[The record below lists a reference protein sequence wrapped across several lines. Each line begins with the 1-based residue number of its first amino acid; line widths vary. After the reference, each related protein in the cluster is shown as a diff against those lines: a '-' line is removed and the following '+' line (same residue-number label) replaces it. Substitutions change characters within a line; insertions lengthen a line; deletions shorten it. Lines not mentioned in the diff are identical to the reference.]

1 MEMGCRENSLH
12 YARCKKYHN
21 PLLYIGKK
29 KVIFYYI
36 RVSNMKNRIEEEYNR
51 REVSP
56 PE

>member
-1 MEMGCRENSLH
+1 MEMDCRGNSLY

-36 RVSNMKNRIEEEYNR
+36 RVSNMKNRIEEEYKIGR
-51 REVSP
+51 AHV
-56 PE
+56 